1 MKMNANGTF
10 QAGAARADI
19 TPEIG
24 TLLYGYNPH
33 QVSTSIHDNLTITAL
48 ALRQGELSAL
58 LITTEVCGIHNDLMK
73 DLRQQISAKC
83 RIPFDHV
90 IIACTHTHSAP
101 NICGEVGWGDPDM
114 PYYEGTF
121 RPAVLQASQ
130 EAFDSLAPAE
140 LAIGVTESKVG
151 INRREQCPDGTIA
164 LGQNPWGCYDPN
176 MTVITFRNLQ
186 TKAGI
191 LNLIHYGC
199 HGTACGCNHEITRDW
214 SGIMIDRL
222 EEETKTLTAYWN
234 GAIGDVGPRLTNGQ
248 TVGNIH
254 HVEELGGVAAFD
266 AMRAYK
272 AKGGYHS
279 GNLELF
285 IDEVKLP
292 HTSLPSKEE
301 IQAKLAEY
309 ENPEKLYNSEL
320 LVYDYY
326 KRTAELLDSPN
337 SEILP
342 HLTFHQTLL
351 SLGDVIFVPSPF
363 ETFSE
368 IFLRLREYSPYPYT
382 LGLSVT
388 NGYEMY
394 LPTQDQL
401 CRGGYEITCF
411 RFGHVY
417 PLAENT
423 DQNIISE
430 NLRIMNNQ

>member
-1 MKMNANGTF
+1 MKGNGIF
-10 QAGAARADI
+10 KAGAARADT

-33 QVSTSIHDNLTITAL
+33 QVSTSIHDNLSVTAL
-48 ALRQGELSAL
+48 ALRQGELAAL
-58 LITTEVCGIHNDLMK
+58 LITAEIGGIRNDLMA
-73 DLRQQISAKC
+73 DLRQRLSALC
-83 RIPFDHV
+83 GMPADHI

-101 NICGEVGWGDPDM
+101 NVCGEVGWGDPDM
-114 PYYEGTF
+114 PYYEGIF
-121 RPAVLQASQ
+121 RPAVLQAAQ
-130 EAFDSLAPAE
+130 NAVTALAPAE
-140 LAIGVTESKVG
+140 LSVGVIESKVG
-151 INRREQCPDGTIA
+151 INRREQCPNGAIA

-176 MTVITFRNLQ
+176 MTFIAVRNAE

-214 SGIMIDRL
+214 SGIMIDRV
-222 EEETKTLTAYWN
+222 EQETGTLTAYWN
-234 GAIGDVGPRLTNGQ
+234 GAIGDVGPRLTNGK
-248 TVGNIH
+248 TVGNIR

-272 AKGGYHS
+272 ARGGYHP

-285 IDEVKLP
+285 IDDVNLP
-292 HTSLPSKEE
+292 HAELPPKEL

-309 ENPEKLYNSEL
+309 ENPEKLYNAEL

-326 KRTAELLDSPN
+326 KRTAEFLEDPTKIMPS
-337 SEILP
+337 
-342 HLTFHQTLL
+342 HFTFHQTLL

-411 RFGHVY
+411 RYGHIY
-417 PLAENT
+417 PLADNT
-423 DQNIISE
+423 DQHLINE
-430 NLRIMNNQ
+430 NLRIMNQ

>member
-1 MKMNANGTF
+1 MKGNGIF
-10 QAGAARADI
+10 KAGAARADT

-33 QVSTSIHDNLTITAL
+33 QVSTSIHDNLSVTAL
-48 ALRQGELSAL
+48 ALRQGDVNAL
-58 LITTEVCGIHNDLMK
+58 LITAEIGDIHNDLVA
-73 DLRQQISAKC
+73 DLRQKISTQC
-83 RIPFDHV
+83 NIPYDHI

-101 NICGEVGWGDPDM
+101 NLSGEVGWGDPDM
-114 PYYEGTF
+114 PYYNGF
-121 RPAVLQASQ
+121 FLPAILKATK
-130 EAFDSLAPAE
+130 EAFENLVPAE
-140 LAIGVTESKVG
+140 LAIGAAESKVG
-151 INRREQCPDGTIA
+151 INRREQTPDGGIA

-176 MTVITFRNLQ
+176 MTVISIRNAES
-186 TKAGI
+186 KVGI

-214 SGIMIDRL
+214 SGIMIDRV
-222 EEETKTLTAYWN
+222 EQETGTLTAYWN
-234 GAIGDVGPRLTNGQ
+234 GAIGDVGPRLTNGK
-248 TVGNIH
+248 TVGDIR

-272 AKGGYHS
+272 AKGGYHP
-279 GNLELF
+279 GNLELL
-285 IDEVKLP
+285 IDDIRIPYAE
-292 HTSLPSKEE
+292 LPSKDF
-301 IQAKLAEY
+301 INAKLAEY
-309 ENPEKLYNSEL
+309 ENPEKLYNSEM

-326 KRTAELLDSPN
+326 KRTAD
-337 SEILP
+337 ILNDP
-342 HLTFHQTLL
+342 DAQIPTHFVFHQTLL

-368 IFLRLREYSPYPYT
+368 IFLRLRAYSPYPYT

-388 NGYEMY
+388 NGYELY

-417 PLAENT
+417 PLADNT
-423 DQNIISE
+423 DQHLINE
-430 NLRIMNNQ
+430 NLRIMSQE